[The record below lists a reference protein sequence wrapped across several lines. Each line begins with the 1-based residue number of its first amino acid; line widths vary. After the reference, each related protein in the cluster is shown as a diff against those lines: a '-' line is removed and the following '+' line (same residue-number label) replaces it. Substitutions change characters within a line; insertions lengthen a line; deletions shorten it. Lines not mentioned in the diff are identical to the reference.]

1 MKKKVIII
9 GLSVLAVGA
18 VTIIVV
24 RSIQKSGIIKRL
36 DEAFKHPDSQDA
48 SGGLNKLLASGVFN
62 TTTYQKSGKA
72 TITLME
78 ARDRSK
84 TIYDAYSYLFSSD
97 QMTIVNAF
105 NGLGHQHD
113 VSKIAHEYKAS
124 YHEDLLEVL
133 KYTLTDNAKMNMLVD
148 KINKLPKN

>member
-1 MKKKVIII
+1 MKRKVIII

-18 VTIIVV
+18 VSFIVV
-24 RSIQKSGIIKRL
+24 RSVQKSGILKRL
-36 DEAFKHPDSQDA
+36 DEAFKNPDSQDA
-48 SGGLNKLLASGVFN
+48 SGGMNKLLASGVFN

-78 ARDRSK
+78 AREKSK
-84 TIYDAYSYLFSSD
+84 AIWDAYSYFFSSD

-113 VSKIAHEYKAS
+113 VSKIAHEFKES
-124 YHEDLLEVL
+124 YDEDLLEVL
-133 KYTLTDNAKMNMLVD
+133 KSTLTDKAKMNMLVA

>member
-1 MKKKVIII
+1 MKRKVIII

-18 VTIIVV
+18 VSFIVV
-24 RSIQKSGIIKRL
+24 RSVQKSGILKRL
-36 DEAFKHPDSQDA
+36 DEAFKNPDSQDA
-48 SGGLNKLLASGVFN
+48 SGGMNKLLASGVFN

-78 ARDRSK
+78 AREKSK
-84 TIYDAYSYLFSSD
+84 AIWDAYSYFFSSD

-105 NGLGHQHD
+105 NGLGQHD
-113 VSKIAHEYKAS
+113 VSKIAHEFKES
-124 YHEDLLEVL
+124 YDEDLLEVL
-133 KYTLTDNAKMNMLVD
+133 KSTLTDKAKMNMLVA